1 MLRPKEVCERLGI
14 SYATL
19 REYVK
24 RGPWKLIQ
32 RRLSEKTLL
41 VKVSLKNTSPNLPA
55 MRVCLKDPS
64 GQGIQVPEVRVRD
77 DRQKL
82 ASINIYLRYTKMR
95 GTFPQRWPPDTW
107 MKGAVGWGHPKRAE
121 PSDMDPDERGLRER

>member
-1 MLRPKEVCERLGI
+1 MHVFEDLKKEGLVSKKKTSKPR
-14 SYATL
+14 
-19 REYVK
+19 RK
-24 RGPWKLIQ
+24 RNARTPWKLIQ

-64 GQGIQVPEVRVRD
+64 GQGIQVPEVRARD

-82 ASINIYLRYTKMR
+82 ASINIYQVYQDA
-95 GTFPQRWPPDTW
+95 GNFPTAMNPTSR
-107 MKGAVGWGHPKRAE
+107 
-121 PSDMDPDERGLRER
+121 